1 MLFRVT
7 ATGNT
12 ADSPATSEWYERF
25 RTLLCQAPSGITVDY
40 EENSSITVGPQG
52 EYAGADDFYAFVT
65 EEQRS
70 LTEKARR
77 LSRGLMYW
85 LIEQLWQ
92 ELDVRCRQW
101 GHSYKNCSCDPA
113 MKFLDP
119 QQIAAEDY
127 WAISWE
133 SLAALPVWQAPQ
145 SESSPVATLALA
157 FIRYVKVKD
166 ITISY
171 HDVQRHFQKRG
182 LRGVVRDTDRTW
194 RILVVLTHGL
204 SAIHAGC
211 QQKYGDCR
219 CPSQI
224 VPGVRRLA
232 YRIAEPGLTRLMAD
246 ERIAARGLLM
256 EWVIPYWQLTGVTL
270 ADIAVGR
277 KSFKY
282 TDEQREKVM
291 DVVRSLV
298 ESVSI

>member
-1 MLFRVT
+1 MMCS
-7 ATGNT
+7 G
-12 ADSPATSEWYERF
+12 TS
-25 RTLLCQAPSGITVDY
+25 
-40 EENSSITVGPQG
+40 
-52 EYAGADDFYAFVT
+52 
-65 EEQRS
+65 
-70 LTEKARR
+70 RR
-77 LSRGLMYW
+77 EACG
-85 LIEQLWQ
+85 
-92 ELDVRCRQW
+92 
-101 GHSYKNCSCDPA
+101 
-113 MKFLDP
+113 
-119 QQIAAEDY
+119 
-127 WAISWE
+127 
-133 SLAALPVWQAPQ
+133 
-145 SESSPVATLALA
+145 
-157 FIRYVKVKD
+157 
-166 ITISY
+166 
-171 HDVQRHFQKRG
+171 
-182 LRGVVRDTDRTW
+182 GVVRDTDRTW